1 MLERSTLSLFR
12 GVEGQRSARGSRLA
26 EVLSKAYA
34 PDTVRKDKGHWKWW
48 CNVCARLGA
57 DPVRSDM
64 RANAGLDPE
73 TEREE
78 IELVMNALVIG
89 CLEGRARAN
98 KDPAVNPASIVSKL
112 YGVKRYARVNH
123 LIEMVSLT
131 KVVLASK
138 GLLRE
143 YVAQHGVASLVPER
157 KQPLD
162 KDMLD
167 GMFACPNGASR
178 GTLTVEWGSYY
189 WQALRACFQMQ
200 SESGERKAEVAKAS
214 LDTPFEKGRLTFD
227 SLRFKINGKVW
238 VNPSAAQLESMAEG
252 DGVLLAHGVLKND
265 PTGAFF
271 GATPTFLAWRP
282 VSAGRSACREIV
294 KMYVMA
300 AVLPEAKSTTPLFG
314 PRPGEEFTH
323 FQVQKAFELLLLCG
337 AKVPPAELSNYS
349 IHSFRIYAACSLLEA
364 GCPRWLIKRLLRWRG
379 DESLEI
385 YARVNDEEWAKWTG
399 LALDARVDSTV
410 VPRLPQIDV
419 DAEHAAAYATVV
431 DRISRL
437 GLRPGSADF

>member
-1 MLERSTLSLFR
+1 M
-12 GVEGQRSARGSRLA
+12 ARGARLA
-26 EVLSKAYA
+26 EVMSKAYA
-34 PDTVRKDKGHWKWW
+34 PDTVRKDRGHWKWW
-48 CNVCARLGA
+48 CLVCERLGA

-73 TEREE
+73 AELEE

-89 CLEGRARAN
+89 CLENRARAK
-98 KDPAVNPASIVSKL
+98 KDPAVNPASIISKL
-112 YGVKRYARVNH
+112 YGVKRYARVNY
-123 LIEMVSLT
+123 LIEMVDLS

-143 YVAQHGVASLVPER
+143 YVAKHGVASLVPDR
-157 KQPLD
+157 KLPLD
-162 KDMLD
+162 KEMLD
-167 GMFACPNGASR
+167 GMFACPDGATR
-178 GTLTVEWGSYY
+178 GTLKVEWGSYY

-238 VNPSAAQLESMAEG
+238 VNPTAAQLDAMADG
-252 DGVLLAHGVLKND
+252 DGILLAHGVLKND

-282 VSAGRSACREIV
+282 MSVGRSACREIV
-294 KMYVMA
+294 KLYNMA
-300 AVLPEAKSTTPLFG
+300 KVAPEAKSTTPLFG
-314 PRPGEEFTH
+314 PRPGVEFTH
-323 FQVQKAFELLLLCG
+323 FQVEKAFELLLLLG
-337 AKVPPAELSNYS
+337 ALVPPSELSNYS

-379 DESLEI
+379 DESLEL

-419 DAEHAAAYATVV
+419 DAEHAAAYADTVA
-431 DRISRL
+431 RISSL
-437 GLRPGSADF
+437 GLRPRSAEL